1 VSTIG
6 ACRVHVYRDLFPSS
20 RCLFMYRDIVAVA
33 KSSYRMF
40 LVQPS
45 LRLAY
50 VLGHISANVVKTA
63 VESLGFDGSN
73 WRVRVND
80 GLMPGVL
87 TAALKM
93 TSYLDLR
100 RRGFDISAVRYE
112 DLVARPL
119 DMCRVLLDFC
129 HLPQSLAVLAVRAF
143 DVDSQR
149 DSPLAKSA
157 IGHLQAPELTP
168 QRKRKLN
175 ELLKKFDKMPLI
187 GEPSIIEGTLS
198 CS

>member
-1 VSTIG
+1 
-6 ACRVHVYRDLFPSS
+6 
-20 RCLFMYRDIVAVA
+20 MYRDIVAVA

-129 HLPQSLAVLAVRAF
+129 HLPQSLAELAIIAF
-143 DVDSQR
+143 DVDAHRNAPVANSI
-149 DSPLAKSA
+149 
-157 IGHLQAPELTP
+157 IGHFKEPELTP
-168 QRKRKLN
+168 QAKEKLN
-175 ELLKKFDKMPLI
+175 EMLKKYRIPLI
-187 GEPSIIEGTLS
+187 GETDNLDGTLS
-198 CS
+198 CY